1 MDLGTDEPSLHL
13 TVGAE
18 MGSKDADF
26 SVFGQ
31 AGGNAERG
39 NGARIWKAFQKALAK
54 KVEEEKRL
62 RRTVPRAFLAGRK
75 ENRNLW
81 KDELRG
87 ILHGI
92 VDEIFDNDGDG
103 NEDITGAERL
113 RIELR
118 KFREEM
124 KRLM

>member
-26 SVFGQ
+26 TVFGQ

-39 NGARIWKAFQKALAK
+39 NGARIWKVFQKALAK
-54 KVEEEKRL
+54 KVKEEKQL
-62 RRTVPRAFLAGRK
+62 RRTVPRAFLAGQE
-75 ENRNLW
+75 ENRNSW
-81 KDELRG
+81 KDELRE

-92 VDEIFDNDGDG
+92 VDEMFDNDRKGKEEVIG
-103 NEDITGAERL
+103 SKRL
-113 RIELR
+113 RLELR

-124 KRLM
+124 KGLM